1 MKVAYKRVT
10 VGRASKEKRQR
21 IFNEVKVLQD
31 RAHANVTELLGS
43 FVAGIERP
51 NPKGHPEESLYMI
64 YPLADVDMDRWLE
77 TDPGGV
83 NSDKMCQHIYTGALL
98 GLASGVEW
106 IHREI
111 DGMVG
116 YHRDLKP
123 PNILLFSSG
132 ENEWLWKI
140 ADFGCANLKLLENTA
155 TTNTTASK
163 YWAPPEFM
171 ENTDGRTHGRP
182 HDVYS
187 LGCVFLLLVT
197 ITVHGWTSGGVPAFQ
212 RNREEFKSQDNT
224 QHQSTKGAFSECKE
238 VVDNWIKDLKTR
250 KPGNLKIKR
259 VLDVIEH
266 MLKPYNERITIWEV
280 VVYLYDFT
288 EQWKLE
294 LAYSDADEAT
304 FREKKVLEKLRD
316 TIQPSRKIDMSMKI
330 TPSIR
335 AKLWGWDSFNPEMK
349 KNQWFESQP
358 RTTNTLRKRGTV
370 PGNVRSTLEN
380 NDLPKGPLF
389 GYQKIFDQ
397 ISRAFGDTNMVA
409 LCGMGGIGYVLLGLC
424 SRSMTHELS

>member
-1 MKVAYKRVT
+1 
-10 VGRASKEKRQR
+10 
-21 IFNEVKVLQD
+21 
-31 RAHANVTELLGS
+31 
-43 FVAGIERP
+43 
-51 NPKGHPEESLYMI
+51 MI
-64 YPLADVDMDRWLE
+64 YPLADMDMDRWLE
-77 TDPGGV
+77 TEPKGF
-83 NSDKMCQHIYTGALL
+83 NSDKMCQHIYAGALL

-132 ENEWLWKI
+132 EYEWLWKI

-155 TTNTTASK
+155 TNNTAASA
-163 YWAPPEFM
+163 YWAPPEFV
-171 ENTDGRTHGRP
+171 ENADGRTHGRP

-197 ITVHGWTSGGVPAFQ
+197 ITVHGWTSGGVPDFQ
-212 RNREEFKSQDNT
+212 RNREEFKRQEDPLP
-224 QHQSTKGAFSECKE
+224 QSTKGAFFKCKE
-238 VVDNWIKDLKTR
+238 VVDDWIEGLKKKRSDDLKI
-250 KPGNLKIKR
+250 NR

-266 MLKPYNERITIWEV
+266 MLKPHNERITIWEV

-288 EQWKLE
+288 EQWKLDP
-294 LAYSDADEAT
+294 AYSKANEIP

-330 TPSIR
+330 TPSTR
-335 AKLWGWDSFNPEMK
+335 AKMWKWDSFIPEMK

-358 RTTNTLRKRGTV
+358 QTTNTLRQRSRAPSV
-370 PGNVRSTLEN
+370 VRSTLEN
-380 NDLPKGPLF
+380 NDLPNGPLF

-409 LCGMGGIGYVLLGLC
+409 LCGMGGIGYVLLGLY
-424 SRSMTHELS
+424 SRSIARELS